1 MKQLVFIAIFLS
13 ILFLPA
19 AKGQEAMPDSLQLRN
34 GKNVAASQVGIASYY
49 SDKFEGRKTATGRI
63 FTQKKLTAA
72 SNRFPLNCW
81 VKVTNL
87 SNKKSVIVHIIDR
100 MHPRNPRLIDLSR
113 LAAGKL
119 GYIGKGLTKVRVEYL
134 GRKKPADAD

>member
-1 MKQLVFIAIFLS
+1 MLYPDTAVAKRPYGSCKQIALVS
-13 ILFLPA
+13 I
-19 AKGQEAMPDSLQLRN
+19 
-34 GKNVAASQVGIASYY
+34 VQV
-49 SDKFEGRKTATGRI
+49 
-63 FTQKKLTAA
+63 
-72 SNRFPLNCW
+72 NCW